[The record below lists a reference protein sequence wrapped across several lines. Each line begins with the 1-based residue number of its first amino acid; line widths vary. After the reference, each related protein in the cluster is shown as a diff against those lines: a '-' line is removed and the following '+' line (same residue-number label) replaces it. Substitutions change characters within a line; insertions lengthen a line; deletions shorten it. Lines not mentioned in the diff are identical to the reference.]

1 MPTKLVDNMADTS
14 TVRQPPDARID
25 LGIDLDDAGGLRR
38 WMQSAHAGHV
48 SSLGWNAGPESV
60 VAVHDVGEAATRWG
74 AVGPLVTGGLV
85 AVDLP
90 GHGRSSAATGPT
102 PTPAWA
108 SLALLD
114 AVWSFAP
121 RTPLVVGRGHGAAA
135 ALAGARRRPDRIRAV
150 AVLASSS
157 AHGAISAAEVAAIT
171 VPVLLLRP
179 RDVELDSVAAAVVE
193 AGTATVVDVDGSGD
207 VVVTAP
213 DAVAAALVSA
223 LARLA
228 EGTSR

>member
-14 TVRQPPDARID
+14 TVRQPPAPTDH
-25 LGIDLDDAGGLRR
+25 GIDLDDAGGHRR

-48 SSLGWNAGPESV
+48 SSLGWGAAPGSV
-60 VAVHDVGEAATRWG
+60 VAVHDLGEAATRWAAAG
-74 AVGPLVTGGLV
+74 ALVPGGLV

-90 GHGRSSAATGPT
+90 GHGRSSASDGPP
-102 PTPAWA
+102 PTPARA

-150 AVLASSS
+150 AVLATPG
-157 AHGAISAAEVAAIT
+157 AAGAIPVADVAAIT

-179 RDVELDSVAAAVVE
+179 RDVELDPVARAVVD
-193 AGTATVVDVDGSGD
+193 AGDIRVVEVDGRGD
-207 VVVTAP
+207 VVDTAP
-213 DAVAAALVSA
+213 GALATALAAALA
-223 LARLA
+223 QLADGA
-228 EGTSR
+228 SR